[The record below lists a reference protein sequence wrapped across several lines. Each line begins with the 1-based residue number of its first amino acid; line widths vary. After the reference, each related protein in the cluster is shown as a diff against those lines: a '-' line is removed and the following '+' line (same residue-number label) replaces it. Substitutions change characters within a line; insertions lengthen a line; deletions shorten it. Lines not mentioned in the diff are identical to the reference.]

1 MKPKF
6 RHRVIYFTLRPF
18 FKVFL
23 KWRFNFQFERFDESS
38 IPGPYLIVGNHTQ
51 NLDPVF
57 LALSFQKPIY
67 FVASTMVFNLPVISA
82 LLKYLVAPIPID
94 KFRSDVKSAKLMLK
108 TLKSGSHVCVFPE
121 GNTSF
126 SGKTGPIDISIA
138 KLAKTAQVPL
148 VFYNLHGGFLTRP
161 RWALVRRKG
170 LLRGAVKEVL
180 MPEEIANMPLE
191 ELHQFIIENLTVN
204 DYEIMKKH
212 RYEGKDKAEAAE
224 SAFYYC
230 PHCQSFETLHSK
242 GDTIQCETC
251 DFRVDV
257 NDYGKFENSFRGT
270 FFDTPMK
277 WFEAQEEAL
286 QVKIHQT
293 SLEDVIFKDEAWT
306 LYEIRPL
313 KPKLKLGV
321 VDILIRKNRLH
332 LIGLKDEFEF
342 LIQDIQAAV
351 QMRNNLILHDKKSN
365 QTYYLIPPKHGNG
378 LKYVQTIEF
387 VQKGV

>member
-67 FVASTMVFNLPVISA
+67 FVASTMIFNLPVISR

-108 TLKSGSHVCVFPE
+108 TLKAGSHVCVFPE

-126 SGKTGPIDISIA
+126 SGKTGSIDISIA

-212 RYEGKDKAEAAE
+212 RYEGTKKAEAAE

-230 PHCQSFETLHSK
+230 PHCHAFETLHSK
-242 GDTIQCETC
+242 DETVHCETC
-251 DFRVDV
+251 DFIV
-257 NDYGKFENSFRGT
+257 NVNEYGKFENCFSGSFYE
-270 FFDTPMK
+270 TPMK

-286 QVKIHQT
+286 NVKIHQT
-293 SLEDVIFKDEAWT
+293 PGEDLLFKDEAWT
-306 LYEIRPL
+306 LYEIRPS

-321 VDILIRKNRLH
+321 VDIQIHKNTLY
-332 LIGLKDEFEF
+332 LMGLEQALEFSN
-342 LIQDIQAAV
+342 LNLQAAV

-365 QTYYLIPPKHGNG
+365 QTYYLIPAKHGNS
-378 LKYVQTIEF
+378 LKYVQTIEII
-387 VQKGV
+387 QKGV